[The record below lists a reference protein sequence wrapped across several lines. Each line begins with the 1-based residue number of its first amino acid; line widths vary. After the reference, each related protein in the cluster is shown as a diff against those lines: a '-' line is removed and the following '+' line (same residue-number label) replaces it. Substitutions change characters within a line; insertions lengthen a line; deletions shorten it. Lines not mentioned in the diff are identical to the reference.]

1 MCQNNYNRKKEEKK
15 YKHLNYVEKTQIE
28 RWYNI
33 EKRPCSE
40 IAKLLNKSVR
50 TIQREIKRG
59 LVENL
64 TTLLEVKYVYS
75 ADVSEQK
82 YRYNMT
88 AKGPN
93 IKLDANYKLV
103 EYIENGIKKEKKSP
117 EILVAEIK
125 RKKEEFGVIVSAKT
139 IRNCIHKRIL
149 NLAEKDMIYKKEYK
163 EKNKEKTHCSKVPAE
178 KSIDFR
184 PQEANDRSEYGH
196 WEGDLVVGKEGK
208 GAALLTFTERK
219 TREEI
224 IFKIPSKHG
233 VNVAKSIDKL
243 ERKYKSE
250 FKNKFK
256 TITFDNGGEFRDYKA
271 LEKSYDKRKKA
282 PRVQVY
288 YAHPYR
294 SGERGSNE
302 NANRLIRRFIPKG
315 TVITDIS
322 EEFIQQVEDWI
333 NNLLRPMFG
342 YKSKFR
348 NGKNRIV
355 NIFVILLQKVRHLL
369 LQFIIIRNC

>member
-163 EKNKEKTHCSKVPAE
+163 EKNEEKTHCSKVPAE

-342 YKSKFR
+342 YKSSLEMVK
-348 NGKNRIV
+348 IAS
-355 NIFVILLQKVRHLL
+355 
-369 LQFIIIRNC
+369 

>member
-1 MCQNNYNRKKEEKK
+1 M
-15 YKHLNYVEKTQIE
+15 
-28 RWYNI
+28 
-33 EKRPCSE
+33 
-40 IAKLLNKSVR
+40 
-50 TIQREIKRG
+50 
-59 LVENL
+59 
-64 TTLLEVKYVYS
+64 KYVYS

-149 NLAEKDMIYKKEYK
+149 NLTEKDMIYKKEY
-163 EKNKEKTHCSKVPAE
+163 KEKTHCSKVPAE

-294 SGERGSNE
+294 SGEQE
-302 NANRLIRRFIPKG
+302 AMEMQI
-315 TVITDIS
+315 D
-322 EEFIQQVEDWI
+322 
-333 NNLLRPMFG
+333 
-342 YKSKFR
+342 
-348 NGKNRIV
+348 
-355 NIFVILLQKVRHLL
+355 
-369 LQFIIIRNC
+369 

>member
-1 MCQNNYNRKKEEKK
+1 MCQIDYNKKIKEKK

-33 EKRPCSE
+33 EKKPCSE

-64 TTLLEVKYVYS
+64 TTLLEIKYVYS

-93 IKLDANYKLV
+93 VKLDTNYKLV
-103 EYIENGIKKEKKSP
+103 EYIENGIKKERKSP
-117 EILVAEIK
+117 EILIEEIK
-125 RKKEEFGVIVSAKT
+125 RKKEEFGTIVCAKT
-139 IRNCIHKRIL
+139 IRNCIHKRII
-149 NLAEKDMIYKKEYK
+149 NLTEKDMIYKKEYQ
-163 EKNKEKTHCSKVPAE
+163 EKNKEKTHCAKVPAE

-184 PQEANDRSEYGH
+184 PKGANDRSEYGH
-196 WEGDLVVGKEGK
+196 WEGDLVVGKDGK
-208 GAALLTFTERK
+208 GAALLTFTERM

-224 IFKIPSKHG
+224 IFKIPSKHA

-243 ERKYKSE
+243 ERKYRSE
-250 FKNKFK
+250 FRNKFR

-271 LEKSYDKRKKA
+271 LEKSYDKRKKE
-282 PRVQVY
+282 PRIQVY

-322 EEFIQQVEDWI
+322 EDFIQYVEDWI

-342 YKSKFR
+342 YKSSLEMA
-348 NGKNRIV
+348 RIA
-355 NIFVILLQKVRHLL
+355 L
-369 LQFIIIRNC
+369 

>member
-1 MCQNNYNRKKEEKK
+1 MCQINYNRKKEERK
-15 YKHLNYVEKTQIE
+15 YQHLNYVEKTQIE

-33 EKRPCSE
+33 EKKPCSE

-64 TTLLEVKYVYS
+64 TSEWEVKYVYS
-75 ADVSEQK
+75 AEVSEQK

-93 IKLDANYKLV
+93 IKLDKDYKLAQ
-103 EYIENGIKKEKKSP
+103 YIENGIKNERKSP
-117 EILVAEIK
+117 EILIAEIK
-125 RKKEEFGVIVSAKT
+125 RKKDEFSVEVCAKT
-139 IRNCIHKRIL
+139 IRNCIKKKIL
-149 NLAEKDMIYKKEYK
+149 NIKQKEMIYKKQYVD
-163 EKNKEKTHCSKVPAE
+163 KNKEKVHYDRVPAE

-184 PQEANDRSEYGH
+184 PKEANDRSEYGH

-224 IFKIPSKHG
+224 IFKIPSKHAK
-233 VNVAKSIDKL
+233 NVAKSIDKL
-243 ERKYKSE
+243 EKRYKSE
-250 FKNKFK
+250 FKKKFK
-256 TITFDNGGEFRDYKA
+256 TITFDNGGEFRDYKS
-271 LEKSYDKRKKA
+271 LEKSYDKRRKE
-282 PRVQVY
+282 PRLQVY

-315 TVITDIS
+315 TVITNIS
-322 EEFIQQVEDWI
+322 EEEIQKIEDWI

-342 YKSKFR
+342 YKSSIEMAK
-348 NGKNRIV
+348 
-355 NIFVILLQKVRHLL
+355 LAL
-369 LQFIIIRNC
+369 

>member
-1 MCQNNYNRKKEEKK
+1 
-15 YKHLNYVEKTQIE
+15 
-28 RWYNI
+28 
-33 EKRPCSE
+33 
-40 IAKLLNKSVR
+40 
-50 TIQREIKRG
+50 
-59 LVENL
+59 
-64 TTLLEVKYVYS
+64 
-75 ADVSEQK
+75 
-82 YRYNMT
+82 
-88 AKGPN
+88 
-93 IKLDANYKLV
+93 
-103 EYIENGIKKEKKSP
+103 
-117 EILVAEIK
+117 
-125 RKKEEFGVIVSAKT
+125 
-139 IRNCIHKRIL
+139 
-149 NLAEKDMIYKKEYK
+149 MIYKKEYK

-208 GAALLTFTERK
+208 GAALLTFTERM

-224 IFKIPSKHG
+224 IFKIPSKHA

-271 LEKSYDKRKKA
+271 LEKSYDKRKKG

-342 YKSKFR
+342 YKSSLEMVK
-348 NGKNRIV
+348 IAS
-355 NIFVILLQKVRHLL
+355 
-369 LQFIIIRNC
+369 

>member
-1 MCQNNYNRKKEEKK
+1 MCQKDYNRKIKEKK
-15 YKHLNYVEKTQIE
+15 YQHLNYVEKTEIE
-28 RWYNI
+28 RWYNTD
-33 EKRPCSE
+33 KRSCSE

-64 TTLLEVKYVYS
+64 KTNLEVIYVYS

-93 IKLDANYKLV
+93 IKLDTNYKLV
-103 EYIENGIKKEKKSP
+103 DYIENGIKIEKKSP

-125 RKKEEFGVIVSAKT
+125 RKKDEFGVIVCAKT

-149 NLAEKDMIYKKEYK
+149 NLTEKDMIYKKEYK
-163 EKNKEKTHCSKVPAE
+163 EKYKEKNKENNKENKHCAKVPAE

-184 PQEANDRSEYGH
+184 PKEANDRSEYGH
-196 WEGDLVVGKEGK
+196 WEGDLVVGRDGK
-208 GAALLTFTERK
+208 GAALLTFTERM

-224 IFKIPSKHG
+224 IFKIPSKHAI
-233 VNVAKSIDKL
+233 NVAKSIDEL
-243 ERKYKSE
+243 ERKYKTE

-256 TITFDNGGEFRDYKA
+256 TITFDNGG
-271 LEKSYDKRKKA
+271 
-282 PRVQVY
+282 
-288 YAHPYR
+288 PYR

-322 EEFIQQVEDWI
+322 EDFIKQVEDWI

-342 YKSKFR
+342 YKSSLEMVK
-348 NGKNRIV
+348 IAS
-355 NIFVILLQKVRHLL
+355 
-369 LQFIIIRNC
+369 

>member
-1 MCQNNYNRKKEEKK
+1 MCQKNYNKKTKEKK

-33 EKRPCSE
+33 EKKLCSE

-50 TIQREIKRG
+50 TIQREIRRG

-64 TTLLEVKYVYS
+64 TTHLEIKYVYS
-75 ADVSEQK
+75 AEVSEQK
-82 YRYNMT
+82 YRYSMT

-93 IKLDANYKLV
+93 IKLDTNYKLV
-103 EYIENGIKKEKKSP
+103 EYIEKGIKEERKSP
-117 EILVAEIK
+117 EILVAEMK
-125 RKKEEFGVIVSAKT
+125 RKKEEFGTIVCAKT
-139 IRNCIHKRIL
+139 IRNCIHKRII
-149 NLAEKDMIYKKEYK
+149 NLTEKDMIYKKKYK
-163 EKNKEKTHCSKVPAE
+163 EKNKEKTHCAKVPAE

-184 PQEANDRSEYGH
+184 PKEANDRSEYGH
-196 WEGDLVVGKEGK
+196 WEGDLVVGKDGK
-208 GAALLTFTERK
+208 GAALLTFTERM

-224 IFKIPSKHG
+224 IFKIPSKHAI
-233 VNVAKSIDKL
+233 NVAKSIDKL

-250 FKNKFK
+250 FRNKFK

-271 LEKSYDKRKKA
+271 LEKSYNKGKKE

-302 NANRLIRRFIPKG
+302 NGNRLIRRFIPKG
-315 TVITDIS
+315 TVITNVS
-322 EEFIQQVEDWI
+322 EDFIQQVEDWI

-342 YKSKFR
+342 YKSSLEMAK
-348 NGKNRIV
+348 IAS
-355 NIFVILLQKVRHLL
+355 
-369 LQFIIIRNC
+369 

>member
-1 MCQNNYNRKKEEKK
+1 MCQINYNIENKKKKEFK
-15 YKHLNYVEKTQIE
+15 YKHLNYTEKTLIE

-33 EKRPCSE
+33 EHKSCKE
-40 IAKLLNKSVR
+40 IAILLNKSVR

-64 TTLLEVKYVYS
+64 TTNLELIYVYS
-75 ADVSEQK
+75 ADISEQK

-93 IKLDANYKLV
+93 IKLDTDYKLAL
-103 EYIENGIKKEKKSP
+103 YIENGIKKERKSP

-125 RKKEEFGVIVSAKT
+125 RKKEEFSVIVCAKT

-149 NLAEKDMIYKKEYK
+149 NLTEKDMIYKKEYK
-163 EKNKEKTHCSKVPAE
+163 EKNKEKTHCQKVPAE

-184 PQEANDRSEYGH
+184 PKEANERSEYGH

-208 GAALLTFTERK
+208 GAALLTMTERM

-224 IFKIPSKHG
+224 IIKIPSKHAI
-233 VNVAKSIDKL
+233 NITKSLDQL
-243 ERKYKSE
+243 EKKYGSK
-250 FKNKFK
+250 FKEKFK
-256 TITFDNGGEFRDYKA
+256 TITFDNGGEFRDYKE
-271 LEKSYDKRKKA
+271 LEKWHDKRRKGQ
-282 PRVQVY
+282 RVQVF

-315 TVITDIS
+315 TVITNIS
-322 EEFIQQVEDWI
+322 EENIQKIEDWI

-342 YKSKFR
+342 FKSSLEMAK
-348 NGKNRIV
+348 
-355 NIFVILLQKVRHLL
+355 LAS
-369 LQFIIIRNC
+369 

>member
-1 MCQNNYNRKKEEKK
+1 MCQKNYNIKNKERK
-15 YKHLNYVEKTQIE
+15 YRHLNYVEKTQIE

-33 EKRPCSE
+33 DKKPCSE

-59 LVENL
+59 FVENL
-64 TTLLEVKYVYS
+64 TTELEVIYVYS
-75 ADVSEQK
+75 AEVSEQK

-93 IKLDANYKLV
+93 IKLDNDYKLAQ
-103 EYIENGIKKEKKSP
+103 YIENGIKIERKSP

-125 RKKEEFGVIVSAKT
+125 RKTEEFNVVVCAKT
-139 IRNCIHKRIL
+139 IRNCIEKKIL
-149 NLAEKDMIYKKEYK
+149 NLKKEDMIYKKKYVN
-163 EKNKEKTHCSKVPAE
+163 KNKERVHCDKVPAE

-184 PQEANDRSEYGH
+184 PQEANDRSKYGH
-196 WEGDLVVGKEGK
+196 WEGDLIVGKEGK
-208 GAALLTFTERK
+208 GAALLTFTERM

-224 IFKIPSKHG
+224 IMKIPSKHG
-233 VNVAKSIDKL
+233 VNVAKALDKL
-243 ERKYKSE
+243 EKKYKNE
-250 FKNKFK
+250 FKKKFK
-256 TITFDNGGEFRDYKA
+256 TITFDNGGEFRNWKA
-271 LEKSYDKRKKA
+271 LEKSYDNRRKKA
-282 PRVQVY
+282 RTQIY

-315 TVITDIS
+315 TVITKIP
-322 EEFIQQVEDWI
+322 EEVIQRIEDWI

-342 YKSKFR
+342 FKSSLEMAK
-348 NGKNRIV
+348 
-355 NIFVILLQKVRHLL
+355 LAL
-369 LQFIIIRNC
+369 

>member
-1 MCQNNYNRKKEEKK
+1 MCQNNYNKKIKEKK
-15 YKHLNYVEKTQIE
+15 YQHLNYVEKTHIE
-28 RWYNI
+28 RWYNL
-33 EKRPCSE
+33 EKKACSE

-59 LVENL
+59 IVENL
-64 TTLLEVKYVYS
+64 TTNLEIKYVYS

-103 EYIENGIKKEKKSP
+103 EYIENGIKRDRKSP
-117 EILVAEIK
+117 EILVEEIK
-125 RKKEEFGVIVSAKT
+125 RKKEEFRNIVCAKT

-149 NLAEKDMIYKKEYK
+149 NLTEKDMIYKKEYK
-163 EKNKEKTHCSKVPAE
+163 EKNREKTHCIKIPAE

-184 PQEANDRSEYGH
+184 PKEANDRSEYGH
-196 WEGDLVVGKEGK
+196 WEGDLVVGKDGK
-208 GAALLTFTERK
+208 GAALLTFTERM

-224 IFKIPSKHG
+224 IFKIPSKHS

-271 LEKSYDKRKKA
+271 LEKSYDRRKKEA
-282 PRVQVY
+282 RIQVY

-315 TVITDIS
+315 TVITDIT
-322 EEFIQQVEDWI
+322 EDFIQQVEDWI

-342 YKSKFR
+342 YKSSLEMAK
-348 NGKNRIV
+348 
-355 NIFVILLQKVRHLL
+355 LAS
-369 LQFIIIRNC
+369 

>member
-1 MCQNNYNRKKEEKK
+1 MCQKNYNRKSKERK
-15 YKHLNYVEKTQIE
+15 YQHLNYVEKTQIE

-33 EKRPCSE
+33 DKKACSE

-64 TTLLEVKYVYS
+64 TTELEVIYVYS
-75 ADVSEQK
+75 AEISEHK

-93 IKLDANYKLV
+93 IKLDNDYKLAQ
-103 EYIENGIKKEKKSP
+103 YIEKGIRNERKSP

-125 RKKEEFGVIVSAKT
+125 RKAEEFSVVVCAKT
-139 IRNCIHKRIL
+139 IRNCIEKKIL
-149 NLAEKDMIYKKEYK
+149 NLKKDDMIYKKKYVD
-163 EKNKEKTHCSKVPAE
+163 KNKEKVHCDRVPAE
-178 KSIDFR
+178 KSIDYR

-208 GAALLTFTERK
+208 GAALLTFTERM

-224 IFKIPSKHG
+224 IMKIPSKHG
-233 VNVAKSIDKL
+233 LNVAKSLDIL
-243 ERKYKSE
+243 EKKYKSE
-250 FKNKFK
+250 FKKKFK
-256 TITFDNGGEFRDYKA
+256 TITFDNGAEFRNYK
-271 LEKSYDKRKKA
+271 LIEKSYDKRKKEA
-282 PRVQVY
+282 RVQVY

-315 TVITDIS
+315 TVITNIP
-322 EEFIQQVEDWI
+322 EEVIQRIEDWI

-342 YKSKFR
+342 FKSSLEMAK
-348 NGKNRIV
+348 
-355 NIFVILLQKVRHLL
+355 LAL
-369 LQFIIIRNC
+369 

>member
-1 MCQNNYNRKKEEKK
+1 MCQKNYNTENKKNKEFK

-28 RWYNI
+28 RWYNQ
-33 EKRPCSE
+33 EKRSCKE
-40 IAKLLNKSVR
+40 ISLLLNKSVR

-59 LVENL
+59 LVKNL
-64 TTLLEVKYVYS
+64 TTLLEEIWVYS

-93 IKLDANYKLV
+93 IKLDVNYKLV
-103 EYIENGIKKEKKSP
+103 EYIENGIKEERKSP

-125 RKKEEFGVIVSAKT
+125 RKKDEFGVIVCAKT
-139 IRNCIHKRIL
+139 IRNCIHKKIL
-149 NLAEKDMIYKKEYK
+149 NLTEKDMIYKKEYK

-196 WEGDLVVGKEGK
+196 WEGDLVVGKDGK
-208 GAALLTFTERK
+208 GAALLTFTERM

-224 IFKIPSKHG
+224 IFKIPSKHA

-271 LEKSYDKRKKA
+271 LEKSYDKRRKE

-315 TVITDIS
+315 TVITNIS
-322 EEFIQQVEDWI
+322 EEYIQKIEDWI

-342 YKSKFR
+342 YKSSLEMVK
-348 NGKNRIV
+348 IAS
-355 NIFVILLQKVRHLL
+355 
-369 LQFIIIRNC
+369 

>member
-1 MCQNNYNRKKEEKK
+1 MCQIDYNIENKKKKEFK
-15 YKHLNYVEKTQIE
+15 YKHLNYTEKTLIE

-33 EKRPCSE
+33 EHKSCKE
-40 IAKLLNKSVR
+40 IAILLNKSVR

-64 TTLLEVKYVYS
+64 TTNLELIYVYS
-75 ADVSEQK
+75 ADISEQK

-93 IKLDANYKLV
+93 IKLDTDYKLAL
-103 EYIENGIKKEKKSP
+103 YIENGIKKERKSP

-125 RKKEEFGVIVSAKT
+125 RKKEEFSVIVCAKT

-149 NLAEKDMIYKKEYK
+149 NLTEKDMIYKKEYK
-163 EKNKEKTHCSKVPAE
+163 EKNKKKEHCLKVPAE

-184 PQEANDRSEYGH
+184 PEEANNRSEYGH
-196 WEGDLVVGKEGK
+196 WEGDLIVGKEGK
-208 GAALLTFTERK
+208 GAALLTFTERM

-224 IFKIPSKHG
+224 IIKIPSKHSK
-233 VNVAKSIDKL
+233 NVVKSLDKI
-243 ERKYKSE
+243 ERKYGKE

-271 LEKSYDKRKKA
+271 LEKSYDGRKKE
-282 PRVQVY
+282 PRVKIY

-315 TVITDIS
+315 TVITNIT
-322 EEFIQQVEDWI
+322 EEYIKEIEDWM

-342 YKSKFR
+342 FKSSLEMVK
-348 NGKNRIV
+348 
-355 NIFVILLQKVRHLL
+355 LAS
-369 LQFIIIRNC
+369 